1 MLDEELKK
9 ILVCPKCRGDLE
21 FHEDVQEI
29 HCPACQVL
37 YAIDD
42 GVPVMLIDE
51 ARPLSGSRVRQ
62 QRQGS

>member
-1 MLDEELKK
+1 MLDDALKK

-21 FHEDVQEI
+21 FHEDLQEI
-29 HCPACQVL
+29 HCRACQLV

-51 ARPLSGSRVRQ
+51 AKPLSASRLHT
-62 QRQGS
+62 RQGS